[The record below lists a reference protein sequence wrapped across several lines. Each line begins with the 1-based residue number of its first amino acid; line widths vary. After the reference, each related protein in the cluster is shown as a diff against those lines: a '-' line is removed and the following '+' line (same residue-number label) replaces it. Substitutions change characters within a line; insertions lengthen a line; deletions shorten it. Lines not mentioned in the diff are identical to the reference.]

1 MRLRKITASVICGA
15 MLVLGSCLS
24 CNIIQAEESA
34 TDSDATF
41 LDKAETDEPSEIN
54 DEFEKNDYLLDD
66 YIRLYPKFEYSS
78 YDPRNPYYGSEP
90 GYVGTENCLVN
101 TVKKIKTVKN
111 DYSKIEVGYDNRE
124 NRIYKDNGIYKIVFK
139 YDNIGNIFET
149 ETSYYNN
156 STSYLKK
163 YQYNDNGDITS
174 IVSEKYDSG
183 VLTDTDTSK
192 FEYEYDNKNKKTKII
207 QKDSLD
213 TYTHIY
219 TYDAKGNVI
228 EIDIDGTLFDS
239 EYKYKFDKDGNIIS
253 GSEEGISFECEYS
266 NGKLVKLTT
275 DSLTQTYEYD
285 IRGNLTKRTEKS
297 TNSTSTT
304 EYIYTNK
311 YDSDGDIIEANWISR
326 TFKDG
331 VVIGYSDEHTCTYE
345 YYDNPSTGTLS
356 TTGIYCA
363 SNYPSIQAGI
373 NIQKSN
379 PSDVV
384 EYKWVGCNNN
394 NPKKWFEVS
403 PWTKNNN
410 WMNWTPKES
419 GGYVFVCYARIVGQ
433 PETEIQYA
441 FGTEYHK
448 QIKGICQMPY
458 TGEGGGY
465 LIGIESYDNPNHK
478 YQYEMLI
485 LDCNLYMQGKDAWVY
500 TTGRCGADGNCLW
513 TVWQPV
519 YGYYWTLF
527 RIYDSS
533 TGELVDEACYG
544 FENVN

>member
-1 MRLRKITASVICGA
+1 MRLKKFVALAICGA
-15 MLVLGSCLS
+15 VLMSGSSLN
-24 CNIIQAEESA
+24 CNTARAEESA
-34 TDSDATF
+34 TLTDATYS
-41 LDKAETDEPSEIN
+41 DDA
-54 DEFEKNDYLLDD
+54 DEFEEFEDIVTGEDD
-66 YIRLYPKFEYSS
+66 GIQCGRQVHPFYKIKSS
-78 YDPRNPYYGSEP
+78 
-90 GYVGTENCLVN
+90 
-101 TVKKIKTVKN
+101 KKIKSETIYLSNSAGKTTGKTIIEYSNGKKVKCTKYDGN
-111 DYSKIEVGYDNRE
+111 GKFDNTYEYTYYDNGELKEIDHVYANGIFPDAVNEYKYEYDANGRKTKEIVKSYVYE
-124 NRIYKDNGIYKIVFK
+124 NGEKIDYGSSTTTYEYDSKGNCIKQTLDNGTYAVYE
-139 YDNIGNIFET
+139 YDANGNCIK
-149 ETSYYNN
+149 SYTYIPQGAYNN
-156 STSYLKK
+156 RTSE
-163 YQYNDNGDITS
+163 YNENGDVIEDTF
-174 IVSEKYDSG
+174 VKYNY
-183 VLTDTDTSK
+183 
-192 FEYEYDNKNKKTKII
+192 EYEYDNDGDLIKVTSKTYAK
-207 QKDSLD
+207 SNNS
-213 TYTHIY
+213 YT
-219 TYDAKGNVI
+219 
-228 EIDIDGTLFDS
+228 
-239 EYKYKFDKDGNIIS
+239 
-253 GSEEGISFECEYS
+253 GS
-266 NGKLVKLTT
+266 K
-275 DSLTQTYEYD
+275 TYEY
-285 IRGNLTKRTEKS
+285 
-297 TNSTSTT
+297 
-304 EYIYTNK
+304 
-311 YDSDGDIIEANWISR
+311 
-326 TFKDG
+326 
-331 VVIGYSDEHTCTYE
+331 E
-345 YYDNPSTGTLS
+345 YYEQPLT

-394 NPKKWFEVS
+394 DPEHWFEVS

-500 TTGRCGADGNCLW
+500 TTGKCGADGNCLW
-513 TVWQPV
+513 TIWQPV

-533 TGELVDEACYG
+533 TGELIDEACYG
-544 FENVN
+544 FANVN